1 MFDEMLKEQF
11 FNAYK
16 FSDHDNNKF
25 ILQLRKIVYIYE
37 YMDDWK
43 NSMKQCYMKQK
54 ILTVS

>member
-1 MFDEMLKEQF
+1 MFDEILKEQF

-25 ILQLRKIVYIYE
+25 ILLLRKIVYPYE